1 MKVFISHGHDELV
14 RSRLSEFVSSEGH
27 QPYTLKHQEAP
38 GQTIVEK
45 LEQAAR
51 DVDCALVVLTSDDQT
66 SGGLRRARQNVIHEL
81 GYFHALLGR
90 ERVVILVEKGVE
102 WLSNL
107 GGLGVIELETAN
119 PEASF
124 YRLQQALNN
133 VKRLEP
139 RGVQAGPPPLIW
151 TLTAP
156 SPIALVRVTRAKSPV
171 VHGANEDFLDLFE
184 HYQGLPSPDSGE
196 QLTIEGLVSS
206 LGRHG
211 RIADAGAVSEDLKQF
226 FSGMFLS
233 RPPERAEVPLR
244 LKGHPRYGD
253 RTFRLYLVGR
263 GVVEELETTPFA
275 SCLVAYQEE
284 LTDLN
289 LGRVSLDSLQSQNV
303 VTVVLSRSGAKER
316 PAIKVA
322 SSEAARFYG
331 YAADKANSLKGKTLD
346 DLLEV
351 LRTYMNPEDYD
362 QFRLDQERVGRDYAS
377 FGRAWAQ
384 VPIKFNSHHPDDGFR
399 NREYYPIISHS
410 IIEKSAGADEAYVH
424 VLYVNLP
431 LLLENLPRG
440 LLRTS

>member
-1 MKVFISHGHDELV
+1 MKVFISHGHDEAV
-14 RSRLSEFVSSEGH
+14 RARLSEFVSSEGH
-27 QPYTLKHQEAP
+27 QPFVLKQQEAP

-45 LEQAAR
+45 LEQSAR

-66 SGGLRRARQNVIHEL
+66 SGGTRRARQNVIHEL

-107 GGLGVIELETAN
+107 GGIGIIELEPSN

-133 VKRLEP
+133 VKRLEQR
-139 RGVQAGPPPLIW
+139 RGQAGPPPLNW

-156 SPIALVRVTRAKSPV
+156 QPIALVRMTRGQSPV

-184 HYQGLPSPDSGE
+184 HYQGLPSPDGGE
-196 QLTIEGLVSS
+196 PLTLEKLLGG
-206 LGRHG
+206 LGRNG
-211 RIADAGAVSEDLKQF
+211 RIADTQRLTEDMQQF
-226 FSGMFLS
+226 FQKMFLP
-233 RPPERAEVPLR
+233 RPPERTEVPLR

-263 GVVEELETTPFA
+263 GVIDALETSPFA

-284 LTDLN
+284 HVGLN

-303 VTVVLSRSGAKER
+303 VTVVLSKSGASDK
-316 PAIKVA
+316 PSIKVA
-322 SSEAARFYG
+322 SGEAARFYG
-331 YAADKANSLKGKTLD
+331 YAADKAESLKGKTLE
-346 DLLEV
+346 DLLEI
-351 LRTYMNPEDYD
+351 LRRYMNPEDYD
-362 QFRLDQERVGRDYAS
+362 QFMRDQERVSRDYAA

-384 VPIKFNSHHPDDGFR
+384 TPIKFNNHHPDDGFR
-399 NREYYPIISHS
+399 NKEYYPIISHS
-410 IIEKSAGADEAYVH
+410 IIEKNAEADEAYVH